1 MGWEVLP
8 EGIYRV
14 IKQFAAYKGI
24 KKIIITENGAAFK
37 DEVVNGEIHDPQRT
51 QFIKDYLAQ
60 VLRAKKEGANVGG
73 YFIWS
78 FTDNFEWAYGYRPK
92 FGIVG
97 VDYKTE
103 KRIVKDSGKWYSEF
117 LSK

>member
-8 EGIYRV
+8 DGIYRI

-37 DEVVNGEIHDPQRT
+37 DVVENGEIHDPQRT

-60 VLRAKKEGANVGG
+60 ILKAKKEGVNIGG

-92 FGIVG
+92 FGLVG

-103 KRIVKDSGKWYSEF
+103 QRTIKDSGKWYSEF